1 MPISELKLAKE
12 LIRRPSITPKDAGA
26 INILAKKLRSLGFK
40 CQLINF
46 KNIKN
51 LYAKLGKSSPNFCYA
66 GHTDVVP
73 PGNISDWSVNP
84 FKPTVK
90 NNKLIGRGANDMKA
104 SIACFVAAVSRFK
117 AKNKKFN
124 GSISLLITGDE
135 EGVAINGTKRVVEYL
150 KRKREKINFC
160 LVGEPT
166 NPNKLGEM
174 IKIGRRGSITGRLTI
189 TGTQGHVAYPHRA
202 NNPSNTIV
210 NILKRIKETKLDN
223 GTKKVVK
230 YLKRKKEKINFCLVG
245 EPTNPNKLGEMI
257 KIGRRGSITGRLTV
271 IGTQGH
277 VAYPHIAN
285 NPSNTL
291 VKILK
296 KIKEVKL
303 DKGTKNFQPSN
314 LEITKI
320 NIDNHTDNVIPGSAN
335 AVFNIRYNDKHSSSS
350 LKRKLNKIFRS
361 ITRKAKCKFNIK
373 YEVSGEAFLTK
384 PNKTTYMIQ
393 NTIKKITGIKPKL
406 STAGGTSDAR
416 FIRKIAPCLEF
427 GLVGKTMHKIDESV
441 PLPDLKKLTN
451 IYLNILE
458 NYFK

>member
-12 LIRRPSITPKDAGA
+12 LIRRPSITPRDAGT
-26 INILAKKLRSLGFK
+26 INLLAKNLRGLGFK
-40 CQLINF
+40 CQIINF

-73 PGNISDWSVNP
+73 PGTISDWSVNP
-84 FKPTVK
+84 FKPAVK

-117 AKNKKFN
+117 AKNKKIN

-135 EGVAINGTKRVVEYL
+135 EGMAINGTKKVVEYL
-150 KRKREKINFC
+150 KRKKEKINFC
-160 LVGEPT
+160 IVGEPT

-174 IKIGRRGSITGRLTI
+174 IKIGRRGSITGKLNVI
-189 TGTQGHVAYPHRA
+189 GAQGHVAYPHRA
-202 NNPSNTIV
+202 NNPSDV
-210 NILKRIKETKLDN
+210 
-223 GTKKVVK
+223 
-230 YLKRKKEKINFCLVG
+230 
-245 EPTNPNKLGEMI
+245 MI
-257 KIGRRGSITGRLTV
+257 
-271 IGTQGH
+271 
-277 VAYPHIAN
+277 
-285 NPSNTL
+285 
-291 VKILK
+291 KILK

-303 DKGTKNFQPSN
+303 DNGTKNFQPSN

-320 NIDNHTDNVIPGSAN
+320 NIDNNADNVIPGSAE
-335 AVFNIRYNDKHSSSS
+335 ATFNIRFNNKHSSSS
-350 LKRKLNKIFRS
+350 LKRKLNIIFKS
-361 ITRKAKCKFNIK
+361 MVKKAKCKFNIN
-373 YEVSGEAFLTK
+373 YQVSGEAFLTK
-384 PNKTTYMIQ
+384 PNKTTYMVQ
-393 NTIKKITGIKPKL
+393 NVIKKITKIKPKL
-406 STAGGTSDAR
+406 STTGGTSDAR

-441 PLPDLKKLTN
+441 PLSDLKKLSN

>member
-1 MPISELKLAKE
+1 MPINELKLAKE
-12 LIRRPSITPKDAGA
+12 LIRRPSITPKDAGT
-26 INILAKKLRSLGFK
+26 INLLAKNLRSLGFK

-51 LYAKLGKSSPNFCYA
+51 LYAKLGRSSPNFCYA

-84 FKPTVK
+84 FKPAVK
-90 NNKLIGRGANDMKA
+90 KNKLIGRGANDMKA

-117 AKNKKFN
+117 AKNKKFK

-150 KRKREKINFC
+150 KKKREKINFC
-160 LVGEPT
+160 VVGEPT
-166 NPNKLGEM
+166 N
-174 IKIGRRGSITGRLTI
+174 
-189 TGTQGHVAYPHRA
+189 
-202 NNPSNTIV
+202 
-210 NILKRIKETKLDN
+210 
-223 GTKKVVK
+223 
-230 YLKRKKEKINFCLVG
+230 
-245 EPTNPNKLGEMI
+245 TNRLGEMI

-277 VAYPHIAN
+277 VAYPHRAN
-285 NPSNTL
+285 NPSNAM
-291 VKILK
+291 VRILRR
-296 KIKEVKL
+296 IKETKL
-303 DKGTKNFQPSN
+303 DKGTKNFQASN

-320 NIDNHTDNVIPGSAN
+320 NIDNHADNVIPGLAN
-335 AVFNIRYNDKHSSSS
+335 AVFNIRFNNKHSSSS
-350 LKRKLNKIFRS
+350 LKRKLNAIFKS
-361 ITRKAKCKFNIK
+361 ITKREKCKFK
-373 YEVSGEAFLTK
+373 VQYEVSGQAFLTK

-393 NTIKKITGIKPKL
+393 NIIKKITKIKPKL
-406 STAGGTSDAR
+406 STVGGTSDAR

-441 PLPDLKKLTN
+441 PVSDLKKLTK

>member
-12 LIRRPSITPKDAGA
+12 LIRRPSITPKDAGT
-26 INILAKKLRSLGFK
+26 INLLAKNLRSLGFK

-51 LYAKLGKSSPNFCYA
+51 LYAKLGRSSPNFCYA

-84 FKPTVK
+84 FKPVVRK
-90 NNKLIGRGANDMKA
+90 NKLIGRGANDMKA

-117 AKNKKFN
+117 AKNKKFK

-135 EGVAINGTKRVVEYL
+135 EGLAINGTKKVVEYL
-150 KRKREKINFC
+150 KKRREKINFC
-160 LVGEPT
+160 IVGEPT
-166 NPNKLGEM
+166 N
-174 IKIGRRGSITGRLTI
+174 
-189 TGTQGHVAYPHRA
+189 A
-202 NNPSNTIV
+202 N
-210 NILKRIKETKLDN
+210 R
-223 GTKKVVK
+223 
-230 YLKRKKEKINFCLVG
+230 
-245 EPTNPNKLGEMI
+245 LGEMI

-277 VAYPHIAN
+277 VAYPHRAN
-285 NPSNTL
+285 NPSNAM

-296 KIKEVKL
+296 RIKETKL
-303 DKGTKNFQPSN
+303 DKGTKNFQASN

-320 NIDNHTDNVIPGSAN
+320 NIDNHADNVIPGLAN
-335 AVFNIRYNDKHSSSS
+335 AVFNIRFNNKHSSSS
-350 LKRKLNKIFRS
+350 LKRKLNAIFKS
-361 ITRKAKCKFNIK
+361 ITEGEKCKFK
-373 YEVSGEAFLTK
+373 VQYEVSGQAFLTK

-393 NTIKKITGIKPKL
+393 NIIKKITKIKPKL
-406 STAGGTSDAR
+406 STVGGTSDAR

-441 PLPDLKKLTN
+441 PVSDLKKLTK